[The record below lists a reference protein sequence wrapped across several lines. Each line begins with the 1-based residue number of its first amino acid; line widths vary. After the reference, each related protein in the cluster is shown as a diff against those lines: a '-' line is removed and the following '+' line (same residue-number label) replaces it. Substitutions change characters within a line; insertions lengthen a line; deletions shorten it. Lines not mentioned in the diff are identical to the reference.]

1 MEESRNILTVTELN
15 EYIKHLIDSTPFLAR
30 VYVKG
35 EISNFTNHYKT
46 GHFYFTLKDSE
57 GLIRAVMFKSSA
69 AKLRFVPENGMK
81 VILTGRVSA
90 FVRDGQYQ
98 IYAEEMEPDGIG
110 ALYIAYEQLKKRL
123 EAEGLFAE
131 SIKRPIPKIP
141 TRIGIITSPT
151 GAAVRDMINITGRRF
166 PYAKLILYPSLVQ
179 GDGAAAQLVSGIE
192 YFGASKNVDVIIIGR
207 GGGSIEDLWAF
218 NDEGLA
224 RAIRKCGI
232 PVISA
237 VGHETDFTIC
247 DFAADKRA
255 PTPSAAAELAVPETA
270 ELKRKL
276 LNVNTR
282 MEMILS
288 GRIGLYRKSLENM
301 KNKRALTSP
310 EYFIDDKRLAL
321 LNDSRR
327 LETASVS
334 IVNQKK
340 AEYKRLT
347 SLLDAVNPLKIIS
360 RGYSAV
366 FDKNGTLI
374 KSVDD
379 IGIGEVFSFRT
390 SDGSITGKVLE
401 KNRQNEKVQ

>member
-1 MEESRNILTVTELN
+1 
-15 EYIKHLIDSTPFLAR
+15 
-30 VYVKG
+30 
-35 EISNFTNHYKT
+35 
-46 GHFYFTLKDSE
+46 
-57 GLIRAVMFKSSA
+57 
-69 AKLRFVPENGMK
+69 
-81 VILTGRVSA
+81 
-90 FVRDGQYQ
+90 
-98 IYAEEMEPDGIG
+98 
-110 ALYIAYEQLKKRL
+110 
-123 EAEGLFAE
+123 
-131 SIKRPIPKIP
+131 
-141 TRIGIITSPT
+141 
-151 GAAVRDMINITGRRF
+151 MINITGRRF

>member
-30 VYVKG
+30 VHVKG

-179 GDGAAAQLVSGIE
+179 GDGAAAQLISGIE

-255 PTPSAAAELAVPETA
+255 PTPSAAAELAVPETV